1 MFNKPKIDKEPGLT
15 GNNTNYVLKDK
26 PESAADVAKVE
37 KIRAYRKEASR
48 KASVANK
55 RIKRLEKNNLTE
67 TPAYQQYLKNGAAK
81 FSVKGKTYNEVQKEV
96 SKLNKFINSQTS
108 TIRGSNKALKEIASN
123 TGIKYK
129 TMKELRAKS
138 SKFFELSSKV
148 EQYLRTVDDMASAIG
163 YQKIWEAINVY
174 TKEKSIDLGN
184 TTASVDSMVDAI
196 RGAIKEYETKSNYK
210 GESWFTRLI

>member
-1 MFNKPKIDKEPGLT
+1 MAKKPFNKDSKPQPEFFK
-15 GNNTNYVLKDK
+15 KDVK
-26 PESAADVAKVE
+26 AVE
-37 KIRAYRKEASR
+37 KKEKAISDLRKETSRLASM
-48 KASVANK
+48 ANK
-55 RIKRLEKNNLTE
+55 RITRLERNDLKSS
-67 TPAYQQYLKNGAAK
+67 PAYKNYIADGRGRFGVA
-81 FSVKGKTYNEVQKEV
+81 GKTYNQVQSE
-96 SKLNKFINSQTS
+96 LARLRKFINSETS
-108 TIRGSNKALKEIASN
+108 TVRGAGSVLKSMAAN

-129 TMKELRAKS
+129 NMKDLKQKS
-138 SKFFELSSKV
+138 AKFFELSSKV

-196 RGAIKEYETKSNYK
+196 TGAIKEYETKSSYK